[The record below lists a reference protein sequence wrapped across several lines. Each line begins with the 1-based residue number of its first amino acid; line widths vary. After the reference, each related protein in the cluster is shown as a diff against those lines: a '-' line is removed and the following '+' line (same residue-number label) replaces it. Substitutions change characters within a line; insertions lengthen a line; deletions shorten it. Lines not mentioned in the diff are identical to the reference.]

1 MVDLPKKGYVNLV
14 AAMEK
19 VVSAH
24 EAVIQGVATHA
35 QKESAARQAANHKRD
50 ADRALNQ
57 DTVSHGT

>member
-1 MVDLPKKGYVNLV
+1 
-14 AAMEK
+14 MEK